1 MGSYAIMG
9 SFWPCQ
15 LATAMQQHVPQ
26 PHLDAGPG
34 ARQDVWRAVGECSG
48 GSAYLLGQTPPGAQQ
63 PHSWQTEASLPLHS
77 GSSGGSPHQT
87 PHLSAF
93 TTLISGHCLPEYQQ
107 GMTWGQL
114 GRLLLLPPLC
124 MTANGDC
131 VSKQQ
136 MHLWC
141 QVVAPG
147 FVYHVAL
154 MQLAMLCT
162 ASGSSPAGVAAQAVQ
177 HMPPSH
183 GAEGGV
189 CQQGIPV

>member
-1 MGSYAIMG
+1 MPMWAHSGRVS
-9 SFWPCQ
+9 S
-15 LATAMQQHVPQ
+15 QQQ
-26 PHLDAGPG
+26 
-34 ARQDVWRAVGECSG
+34 CSNIFL
-48 GSAYLLGQTPPGAQQ
+48 S
-63 PHSWQTEASLPLHS
+63 HSWMRGLGRGRAWGGQEASAVEAAPTYLVRRLPQL
-77 GSSGGSPHQT
+77 SSHT
-87 PHLSAF
+87 PGKQGHHCHCVLEALVDLLIEHLIFLQS
-93 TTLISGHCLPEYQQ
+93 LPCGSGHCLPDYQQ
-107 GMTWGQL
+107 GMAWGQL

-124 MTANGDC
+124 MTAKGDC

-136 MHLWC
+136 THLWC

-147 FVYHVAL
+147 FVYIVAL